1 MKKGLILVLSLKYV
15 LQNKDS
21 LLSKMEIYL
30 FHSFSMQYLEVHLN
44 PRDLRVSMMSAWD
57 PLVVYT
63 KTKFQEPI
71 YIYAKDPKVSKIVI
85 LVYYEKVNNIYN
97 SVR

>member
-1 MKKGLILVLSLKYV
+1 MVASLKYV

-71 YIYAKDPKVSKIVI
+71 YIYAKEPKVSKI
-85 LVYYEKVNNIYN
+85 LVYYEKV
-97 SVR
+97 SGVRLRSHAST

>member
-1 MKKGLILVLSLKYV
+1 MIHSNINTYPYIEKKDLILVASLKYV

-63 KTKFQEPI
+63 KTKGQI
-71 YIYAKDPKVSKIVI
+71 RLA
-85 LVYYEKVNNIYN
+85 
-97 SVR
+97 